1 MLGVLVC
8 ARKVNTAIV
17 VDKDHFITWN
27 HNRGW
32 EVTVSVWTVFSSCE
46 VAAVMLCAHTEQSIN
61 YLDPRLKIAP
71 RPWAMPL
78 HRVHNLSSSSSLLEA
93 VVHCA
98 ATEAGWQPA
107 SSYGSEASH
116 LWAQILLTHHSLGWQ
131 LQDAAVGHAHT
142 HTLMHTVSVY
152 ILLHARIYVVYE
164 EPQIK
169 ALLVLID
176 RTQSKQIL

>member
-1 MLGVLVC
+1 MSAPFQPVGELLKHMLGVLVC

-46 VAAVMLCAHTEQSIN
+46 VAAAMLCAHTEQSIN

-78 HRVHNLSSSSSLLEA
+78 HRVHNLSSWSSLLEA

-98 ATEAGWQPA
+98 ATEAGWQPVFRMA
-107 SSYGSEASH
+107 QKH
-116 LWAQILLTHHSLGWQ
+116 LICEHKFCLLTTLWDDSCKT
-131 LQDAAVGHAHT
+131 LQWGTHT
-142 HTLMHTVSVY
+142 HTHWC
-152 ILLHARIYVVYE
+152 
-164 EPQIK
+164 
-169 ALLVLID
+169 
-176 RTQSKQIL
+176 TQSLFIFCYMHAFM